1 MYICQQENVLQDVLA
16 VYVFGGMVIMPH
28 SQIKNESKQR
38 TVVNCWKTH
47 DEIQLRTAL
56 EAALPNEHPIEAI
69 EQDDDDGY
77 APSEEF
83 APPERCHYDS
93 LQMNPPASIDA
104 ALITI
109 EVWTN
114 KFLIR
119 AWASYESGSA
129 KYHPILKADIPL
141 RHGFNAIFDV
151 VNLLLK
157 SIT

>member
-1 MYICQQENVLQDVLA
+1 MYYCQQENVLQDVLA

-28 SQIKNESKQR
+28 SPINNELKQR

-47 DEIQLRTAL
+47 DEGQLRTAL
-56 EAALPNEHPIEAI
+56 EAALPGPSDAPTD
-69 EQDDDDGY
+69 EQRDPDT
-77 APSEEF
+77 
-83 APPERCHYDS
+83 ERGARCYYDS
-93 LQMNPPASIDA
+93 FHMNPPVNIDA

-109 EVWTN
+109 EIWTN

-141 RHGFNAIFDV
+141 RHGFAAIYDV

-157 SIT
+157 SFS

>member
-1 MYICQQENVLQDVLA
+1 MYYCQQENVLQDVLA

-28 SQIKNESKQR
+28 SPLKNELKQR

-47 DEIQLRTAL
+47 DESQLRTAL
-56 EAALPNEHPIEAI
+56 ESALPGSLEERIE
-69 EQDDDDGY
+69 
-77 APSEEF
+77 EE
-83 APPERCHYDS
+83 PEPDTERGAQCYYDS
-93 LQMNPPASIDA
+93 LHLNPPASIDA

-141 RHGFNAIFDV
+141 RHGFTAIYDV

-157 SIT
+157 SFS